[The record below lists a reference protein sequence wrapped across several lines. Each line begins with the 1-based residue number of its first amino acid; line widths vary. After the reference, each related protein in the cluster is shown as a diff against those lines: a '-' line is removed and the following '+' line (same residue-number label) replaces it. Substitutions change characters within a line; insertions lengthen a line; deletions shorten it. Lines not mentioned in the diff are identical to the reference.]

1 MGHSFG
7 GGASSV
13 EVCAVKMLRV
23 LVVSGLALCGCE
35 RELGPEQQAVH
46 DFMMAWSYSDAARMF
61 ALHEDSGPGGAWCGS
76 AEFVR
81 SLERARSLRSDERC
95 AEARALTSGEA
106 GEEVGEE
113 AILFAHQLRLVCGEE
128 RAGCKEWARRVF
140 ETGFGECALRPA
152 SFVVQQVQSDGSRA
166 TAYVDVVGAAG
177 GAAVKRRVEV
187 ARVEGAWRVVTP
199 LEGLCGAEGGG

>member
-1 MGHSFG
+1 
-7 GGASSV
+7 
-13 EVCAVKMLRV
+13 
-23 LVVSGLALCGCE
+23 
-35 RELGPEQQAVH
+35 
-46 DFMMAWSYSDAARMF
+46 MF

-81 SLERARSLRSDERC
+81 SLERARSLRSEERC

-113 AILFAHQLRLVCGEE
+113 AILLAHQLRLVCGEE

-140 ETGFGECALRPA
+140 ETGMEGCALKPA
-152 SFVVQQVQSDGSRA
+152 SFVVQQVQTDGSRA